1 MNAYAELQVTTNYSF
16 LRGGSHASELVY
28 TAAELGLSAIAVTD
42 HNSLAGVVKAHAA
55 AREFGIKVVIGCR
68 LNFDMERRSILC
80 FPQDKAAYARLVR
93 LLTLGKG
100 RGGKGLCSLWYD
112 DLKNFGEGQIVVE
125 LADEANDVLREN
137 LTDLRRDFAGRCYV
151 ALTRR
156 YQPDEE
162 LRLHNLNELA
172 FIVGIPTVVTN
183 DVQYHIDSRRILH
196 DVVTCVREGVTI
208 DELGHKREVS
218 SDRYI
223 KPPAEMYRLFRGYDD
238 AVARSVEIANRCKF
252 SLDELQYQYPDE
264 HFFPGKTA
272 QEALVDLTAQGAGQ
286 RYPNGV
292 PEKVAKQIE
301 HEMQLIAQ
309 LKYAPYFLTVWRIV
323 DFARSQGIKCQGR
336 GSAAN
341 SAVCF
346 CLGITSIDP
355 AFTDLLFERFI
366 SADRNEPPDI
376 DVDFEHERREEV
388 IQWIYQTYG
397 RERAAL
403 AATVVHYR
411 SKRAVREVGKALG
424 LSEDVIES
432 LAKSVWGWGNEGIP
446 QEQVRAIG
454 LDPNEY
460 RLAMTLRV
468 TEQLIGFPRHLSQH
482 PGGFVIARDRLDE
495 LVPIEPA
502 SMEDRSVVEWDKD
515 DLDELSMLKVD
526 ILALGMLSCIRK
538 SFEYLSDLKGLQLDI
553 ATVPAED
560 PAVYDMICEAD
571 TIGVFQI
578 ESRAQMSML
587 PRLRPRTF
595 YDLVIE
601 CAIVRPGPIQG
612 DMVHPYLRR
621 RQGKEKVTFPSKE
634 LESVLG
640 KTLGVPLFQEQA
652 MKIAIVAAGFTPS
665 EADQLRRSMAS
676 FRSRGTIA
684 TFRQRFISGM
694 VTRGYQH
701 DFAERCFSQIE
712 GFGTYGFPESHSA
725 SFAILIY
732 VSCWIKHHHPEI
744 FLCAILNS
752 QPMGFY
758 APAQLVRDAKNHN
771 VQVLPIDVNISR
783 WDCTLEATTQG
794 YAVRIGFRYVKGFNE
809 ESSARVVSARY
820 EPYQSIEDL
829 VRRSGTREAQLEL
842 LADGDAFASF
852 GLDRHK
858 ASWTI
863 KGLRSDQLPLFAAAD
878 KREANHTPELL
889 EPTVD
894 LPALSEGGECLQDYQ
909 TISFSLRNH
918 PLHFIRQQLTSERWS
933 SLQVVG
939 NGRDGHRVR
948 IAGLVLV
955 RQRPGSAKGV
965 TFITLED
972 ETANANLVMWPNLF
986 EKFRSIVLTAGL
998 IGCVGRIQREGS
1010 VIHVVVEQLENLS
1023 SFLRQIGQSEQALI
1037 SPFARADE
1045 GSKGSSGRDSRDP
1058 KEERQPA
1065 PPRTLWK
1072 HPREVNVIGELD
1084 DPRKEPKLAN
1094 VRHFH

>member
-1 MNAYAELQVTTNYSF
+1 MNGYAELQVTTNYSF

-28 TAAELGLSAIAVTD
+28 TAASLGTAAIGVTD
-42 HNSLAGVVKAHAA
+42 HNTLAGVVKAHAA
-55 AREFGIKVVIGCR
+55 AREFGIKVLVGCR
-68 LNFDMERRSILC
+68 VDLEAEQRSLLC
-80 FPQDKAAYARLVR
+80 FPQDKPAYSRLVR

-112 DLKNFGEGQIVVE
+112 DLKKHGAGQIVIE
-125 LADEANDVLREN
+125 LADVATDALRDR
-137 LTDLRRDFAGRCYV
+137 LIDLKQDFPGRCYL

-162 LRLHNLNELA
+162 MRLFRLDELA
-172 FIVGIPTVVTN
+172 HVVGVPTVATN
-183 DVQYHIDSRRILH
+183 DIHYHVDSRRILH
-196 DVVTCVREGVTI
+196 DVVTCIRQGVTV
-208 DELGHKREVS
+208 DELGQQREVS

-223 KPPAEMYRLFRGYDD
+223 KPPEEMYRLFRGYEN
-238 AVARSVEIANRCKF
+238 AVARTIEIANRCTF
-252 SLDELQYQYPDE
+252 SLDEVQYQYPDE
-264 HFFPGKTA
+264 HFFDGRSA
-272 QEALVDLTAQGAGQ
+272 QEALIHLTDEGAAK
-286 RYPNGV
+286 RYPHGV
-292 PEKVAKQIE
+292 PEKVSRQIE
-301 HEMQLIAQ
+301 HEMQLITQ

-323 DFARSQGIKCQGR
+323 DFARSQGILCQGR

-366 SADRNEPPDI
+366 SVDRNEPPDI

-424 LSEDVIES
+424 LSEDVTAS

-446 QEQVRAIG
+446 QEQVKALG
-454 LDPNEY
+454 LDPTEY
-460 RLAMTLRV
+460 RLAMTLQV
-468 TEQLIGFPRHLSQH
+468 TEELIGFPRHLSQH
-482 PGGFVIARDRLDE
+482 PGGFVIARDRLDD

-502 SMEDRSVVEWDKD
+502 SMEDRSIVEWDKD
-515 DLDELSMLKVD
+515 DLDALKMLKID

-538 SFEYLSDLKGLQLDI
+538 SFDYLHNVKGITVDI
-553 ATVPAED
+553 ASVPAED
-560 PAVYDMICEAD
+560 SSVYDMICEAD
-571 TIGVFQI
+571 TVGVFQI

-612 DMVHPYLRR
+612 NMVHPYLRR
-621 RQGKEKVTFPSKE
+621 RQGIEKVVYPSKE
-634 LESVLG
+634 LEGVLG

-652 MKIAIVAAGFTPS
+652 MKIAIVAAGFTPG
-665 EADQLRRSMAS
+665 EADQLRRAMGS
-676 FRSRGTIA
+676 FRSRGAIA
-684 TFRQRFISGM
+684 TLRQRFISGM
-694 VTRGYQH
+694 VTRGYQPE
-701 DFAERCFSQIE
+701 FAERCFSQIE

-758 APAQLVRDAKNHN
+758 APAQLVRDARNHK
-771 VQVLPIDVNISR
+771 VVVLPIDVNVSR
-783 WDCTLEATTQG
+783 WDCALEPTEIG
-794 YAVRIGFRYVKGFNE
+794 LAVRIGFRYVKGFSE
-809 ESSARVVSARY
+809 DASARIVTARY
-820 EPYQSIEDL
+820 EPYVSIEDI
-829 VRRSGTREAQLEL
+829 VRRSGASEAQLEL
-842 LADGDAFASF
+842 LADGDAFACL

-863 KGLRSDQLPLFAAAD
+863 KGLRSKQLPLFAAAD
-878 KREANHTPELL
+878 IREAQHFPELL
-889 EPTVD
+889 EPTVN
-894 LPALSEGGECLQDYQ
+894 LPVLSEGGECLQDYQ
-909 TISFSLRNH
+909 TVSFSLRKH
-918 PLHFIRQQLTSERWS
+918 PLHFVRDQLAAQNWS
-933 SLQVVG
+933 PLSTVS
-939 NGRDGHRVR
+939 NGRDGQKVR

-972 ETANANLVMWPNLF
+972 ETANANLVMWPALF
-986 EKFRSIVLTAGL
+986 EKFRSTVMTAGML
-998 IGCVGRIQREGS
+998 GCVGRIQREGS
-1010 VIHVVVEQLENLS
+1010 VIHVVVESLENLS
-1023 SFLRQIGQSEQALI
+1023 SLLRQIGRDGETEI
-1037 SPFARADE
+1037 SPYARADE
-1045 GSKGSSGRDSRDP
+1045 GSRSSGGRDSRDP
-1058 KEERQPA
+1058 KEEAPPT
-1065 PPRTLWK
+1065 PPRTMWK
-1072 HPREVNVIGELD
+1072 HPREVNVIGELE
-1084 DPRKEPKLAN
+1084 DPRKMQLAK
-1094 VRHFH
+1094 VRNFH